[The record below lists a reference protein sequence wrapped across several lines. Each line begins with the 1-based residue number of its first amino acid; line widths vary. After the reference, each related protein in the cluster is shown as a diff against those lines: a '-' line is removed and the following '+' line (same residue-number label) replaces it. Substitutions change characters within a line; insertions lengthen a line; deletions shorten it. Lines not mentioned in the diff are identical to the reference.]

1 MPELDP
7 EIDVASLRTLLDGP
21 EPPPLVDVR
30 EEYEFAQGHVPGA
43 VNLPLT
49 QFVDR
54 VAEVTSLPGDVY
66 LICATGAR
74 SGQATDWLRHQ
85 GYAVANVVGGTV
97 AWRASGFPL
106 D

>member
-7 EIDVASLRTLLDGP
+7 EIDVATLCTLLDRP
-21 EPPPLVDVR
+21 APPPLVDVR
-30 EEYEFAQGHVPGA
+30 EEDEFAAGHVPGA

-49 QFVDR
+49 QLVER

-74 SGQATDWLRHQ
+74 SGQATTWLRQQ

-97 AWRASGFPL
+97 AWRASGFPV